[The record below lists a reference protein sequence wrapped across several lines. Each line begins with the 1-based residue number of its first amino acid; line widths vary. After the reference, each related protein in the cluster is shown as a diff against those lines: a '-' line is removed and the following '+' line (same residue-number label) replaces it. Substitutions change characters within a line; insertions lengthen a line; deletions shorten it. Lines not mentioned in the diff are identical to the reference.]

1 MAIADHKR
9 TTTAAIFS
17 ICFNVLLILLI
28 LDHAALAQPVDFN
41 QQELD
46 WIQQHPQISVGMDD
60 RWPPI
65 DFINASGQHQG
76 ISIDVL
82 RLVATHTGIQFTPTV
97 AASWQDMLNKAAA
110 HEIDIVATLA
120 QNSERERQWNF
131 TESYFQYPYVITVR
145 KEDHSVIDLSS
156 LDGKTVAIE
165 KGYFLQKALASHPKI
180 RLLQVDSTAQALQA
194 VSREQAD
201 AYVGNQAVI
210 FYLIEQARLTN
221 LKVAA
226 DAGFPVGKLHF
237 GIRKDWPELVTIINK
252 VLASTPSQQ
261 FKLIERNWLGLNQL
275 NSNSLTPP
283 EKIDFT
289 PQEREWLSQHPKL
302 TAGVMDNWPPFD
314 FVNENGTASGIS
326 VELIQQ
332 INQRLDNRIT
342 IKAAKWSQIYSEV
355 KNGKLD
361 LIMDITEKPEREKD
375 FNFTQPYLDIP
386 HIIVARRNSE
396 SFNDENAL
404 SNKTLA
410 LEQGFGN
417 VNYFQKNYPSV
428 KLKLYPDTEQALEA
442 VSREEADAY
451 AGNRV
456 VALYLIEKLALYNLK
471 IHGRLNKPGSVLSIG
486 TAKDLPVLRDILQ
499 KVLDSIGNDKIR
511 EIKNSWIFDPELVE
525 KNTFTLSN
533 AENNWLSQHRVIPI
547 EVNGAWPP
555 VDFFDDK
562 QVHSGISADY
572 LKLLGKKLGVEF
584 SINNKEK
591 TASTLQ
597 RVIDG
602 KTPIALSTSYNPEL
616 TRDLLYTRAFYHL
629 KSVILTAIDNQEI
642 SSIKDLAGRTIAI
655 ENGFS
660 LSENLRDK
668 YPGIKLVPV
677 SSATLALEKIN
688 SREVDAYIGF
698 QAETNW
704 LLKRQ
709 SFPNIKTVAETG
721 LDTQPLNFA
730 VSKNIPEWL
739 PFVQIMDKAI
749 GNISSQ
755 EHVEIQQRWLTQTSA
770 GNDNIKP
777 LILSKK
783 LTDWIKS
790 HPEIRPGV
798 DTQWEPLEYLDNQ
811 GNYQGL
817 SSDFIKYFMQQIG
830 VKLKPPENIP
840 WSQVL
845 QGLQNKSIDIA
856 PLLINTPERSK
867 FLNFTK
873 PYLTFP
879 VVIFNQRGNTL
890 LDGLTDLSEKKVGMV
905 EGYAI
910 NELIKRDHPDIQRV
924 MFKDTRVG
932 LEALATG
939 KVDAFIDVLSVG
951 AYLIA
956 ANGMSNLQVAAST
969 PYQHNFSIGVR
980 KDWPELVSILNI
992 AIEQL
997 PLEKKNQF
1005 LKKWLV
1011 VKYEKEIDYT
1021 LLFWVLAVALFIFLL
1036 LSLRAREMGKINAQL
1051 TEGRER
1057 LALTL
1062 EAAELGTFELRFQRD
1077 EAPRFFYDETFA
1089 GHHCLKEQIEFQDVD
1104 EFFRYISSEH
1114 SDQVRKQLRQYVKGE
1129 ISEFKS
1135 EYQSSRNNHWISV
1148 QGRIF
1153 ERDSKGWAHR
1163 IIGISQDINERKQA
1177 QITLEKSSQFKSQ
1190 FLANMSHEI
1199 RTPMNAI
1206 VGLGHLLSTSGL
1218 TEKQAGYVNTLQK
1231 SAKILLGLI
1240 DDILD
1245 FSKIEAGHLRIDHVE
1260 FNLEDLL
1267 KDLADMTSLRITQ
1280 ENLEFIIDVGNDL
1293 PRNLIGD
1300 SFRLN
1305 QVLNNLVS
1313 NAIKFTEQGNIILRV
1328 ELEELT
1334 DETVTL
1340 TFSVIDSGIGIQKS
1354 SLATLFDPFIQEDG
1368 STTRKYGG
1376 TGLGLSISKQLTQLM
1391 GGELHADSEKGKG
1404 SKFYFTLPFRL
1415 AADDHQQVLL
1425 SPPSTDLRGMKV
1437 LIADDNPTS
1446 LEVLTETLSS
1456 LSFKV
1461 SSVNSGKKAIRTLI
1475 QTAEKFDILL
1485 IDWRMPDKDG
1495 IATTAEIRSSLS
1507 EDRMPLI
1514 ILMTAYGKDA
1524 IELDSTHMQLDGI
1537 LIKPI
1542 TPSSLF
1548 NAIMQAR
1555 NNALIDNS
1563 GHTELVSTAPSIKR
1577 LKGSVILAEDNPINQ
1592 QVAQE
1597 ILQQMGVTVTL
1608 CQNGTEVIKQL
1619 EQTVPDLI
1627 LMDIQMPEMDG
1638 YETTHIIRSQEKYNS
1653 LPIVAMTANAMKE
1666 DIQKSIDVGMQD
1678 HISKPVN
1685 PNQLYQTLAKHLKF
1699 EQKAPLKS
1707 STESLEPAPQER
1719 KWPSSIPGLNI
1730 KRGIK
1735 QVGGNENLYQRLLTE
1750 FLQNNKHL
1758 RKDLNIY
1765 IQQGDLAQA
1774 ARSVHTLKGVSGNI
1788 GAERLYN
1795 VTSKIDSKLKKS
1807 EAIDNDLLDEF
1818 SLAYNE
1824 LCQGIEQLHSIQDDI
1839 PSPSTSEKQAS
1850 HGNIDQLRDAL
1861 NKGDASSR
1869 SLLDQVN
1876 SELDQVIGSKNLE
1889 RISTLVQNYEFE
1901 QAAQELDKLLEGS
1914 KDEL

>member
-9 TTTAAIFS
+9 ITTAAIFS
-17 ICFNVLLILLI
+17 TCFNVLLLL
-28 LDHAALAQPVDFN
+28 LTLAQTALAQPVDFN

-46 WIQQHPQISVGMDD
+46 WIQRHPQISVGMDD

-82 RLVATHTGIQFTPTV
+82 QLVASHTGIQFTPTV
-97 AASWQDMLNKAAA
+97 AAGWQDMLTKAAA

-120 QNSERERQWNF
+120 QNAEREKKWNF
-131 TESYFQYPYVITVR
+131 TESYFQFPYVITVR
-145 KEDHSVIDLSS
+145 KDNDSVIDLSS

-180 RLLQVDSTAQALQA
+180 RLLPVDSTAEALQA

-252 VLASTPSQQ
+252 VLATTPSQQ

-275 NSNSLTPP
+275 NTNSLTPP
-283 EKIDFT
+283 AKIDFT
-289 PQEREWLSQHPKL
+289 PEQHEWLSQHPKL

-314 FVNENGTASGIS
+314 FVNENGVASGIS
-326 VELIQQ
+326 VEIIQQ

-342 IKAAKWSQIYSEV
+342 IKAAQWSQIYSEV
-355 KNGKLD
+355 KNRKLD
-361 LIMDITEKPEREKD
+361 LILDITARPEREKD

-386 HIIVARRNSE
+386 HVIVGRRNSE
-396 SFNDENAL
+396 SFNDENEL
-404 SNKTLA
+404 NNKTLA

-417 VNYFQKNYPSV
+417 VGYFQKNYPSV

-456 VALYLIEKLALYNLK
+456 VALHLIEKLALYNLK

-486 TAKDLPVLRDILQ
+486 TRKDYPVLRDILQ
-499 KVLDSIGNDKIR
+499 KTLDSIGNDKIR
-511 EIKNSWIFDPELVE
+511 EIKNSWIFDPEQEE
-525 KNTFTLSN
+525 KNIFTLSK
-533 AENNWLSQHRVIPI
+533 AENHWLSQHRAIPI
-547 EVNGAWPP
+547 EVNGSWPP
-555 VDFFDDK
+555 VDFYDDK
-562 QVHSGISADY
+562 QLHRGISADY
-572 LKLLGKKLGVEF
+572 LKLLSKKLGVEF
-584 SINNKEK
+584 SINNEEK
-591 TASTLQ
+591 TASTIQ
-597 RVIDG
+597 RVIEG
-602 KTPIALSTSYNPEL
+602 KTPIVLSTSYNPKL
-616 TRDLLYTRAFYHL
+616 TQELLYTRSFYHL
-629 KSVILTAIDNQEI
+629 KSVILTARDNVEI
-642 SSIKDLAGRTIAI
+642 QSIKDLVGKSVAI
-655 ENGFS
+655 EKGSS
-660 LSENLRDK
+660 LSAKLRDK
-668 YPGIKLVPV
+668 YPGIKLMPLA
-677 SSATLALEKIN
+677 SATLALEKIN

-704 LLKRQ
+704 LLKQQ

-721 LDTQPLNFA
+721 LDAQPLNFA
-730 VSKNIPEWL
+730 VSKNAPEWL
-739 PFVQIMDKAI
+739 PFVQILDKAI
-749 GNISSQ
+749 ASISSQ
-755 EHVEIQQRWLTQTSA
+755 EHFEIQQHWVTQTSP
-770 GNDNIKP
+770 GDENIKP
-777 LILSKK
+777 LILNKK

-790 HPEIRPGV
+790 HPEIKPGV
-798 DTQWEPLEYLDNQ
+798 DTQWEPLEYLDDQ

-845 QGLQNKSIDIA
+845 QGLHEKSIDIA
-856 PLLINTPERSK
+856 PLLINTPERSQY
-867 FLNFTK
+867 LNFTR

-890 LDGLTDLSEKKVGMV
+890 LDGLTDLSGKKVGLV

-924 MFKDTRVG
+924 MFQDTKVG

-939 KVDAFIDVLSVG
+939 KVDAYIDVLSVG

-1036 LSLRAREMGKINAQL
+1036 LALRAREMGKINAQL

-1089 GHHCLKEQIEFQDVD
+1089 VHHCLEQQIEFKDVD
-1104 EFFRYISSEH
+1104 EFFEYISPEH
-1114 SDQVRKQLRQYVKGE
+1114 SDQVRKQLRRYVKGE

-1153 ERDSKGWAHR
+1153 ERDGKGWAHR

-1328 ELEELT
+1328 HLEDHT
-1334 DETVTL
+1334 DETVML

-1391 GGELHADSEKGKG
+1391 GGELHAESEKGKG
-1404 SKFYFTLPFRL
+1404 STFYFTLPFKL
-1415 AADDHQQVLL
+1415 AANDHQQVLL

-1446 LEVLTETLSS
+1446 LEVLTDTLSS

-1461 SSVNSGKKAIRTLI
+1461 SSVNSGAKAIQALM
-1475 QTAEKFDILL
+1475 QAADKFDILL

-1495 IATTAEIRSSLS
+1495 ITTTAEIRSTLS
-1507 EDRMPLI
+1507 DDRMPLI

-1524 IELDSTHMQLDGI
+1524 IELDSTHLQLDGI

-1555 NNALIDNS
+1555 QNALIDSS
-1563 GHTELVSTAPSIKR
+1563 GRSERVATAPSIKP

-1597 ILQQMGVTVTL
+1597 ILQQMGITVTV

-1619 EQTVPDLI
+1619 EQTTPDLI

-1666 DIQKSIDVGMQD
+1666 DIQKSIAVGMQD

-1685 PNQLYQTLAKHLKF
+1685 PNLLYQTLARHLKF
-1699 EQKAPLKS
+1699 EQKAPLQN
-1707 STESLEPAPQER
+1707 STDSPEPAQHER
-1719 KWPSSIPGLNI
+1719 KWPSAIPGLNI

-1735 QVGGNENLYQRLLTE
+1735 QVGGNENLYQKLLTE
-1750 FLQNNKHL
+1750 FLHNHKHL

-1765 IQQGDLAQA
+1765 IQQGDLDQA

-1795 VTSKIDSKLKKS
+1795 ITSEIDSKLKKS
-1807 EAIDNDLLDEF
+1807 EAIDSKLLDEF

-1824 LCQGIEQLHSIQDDI
+1824 LCQGIKQLNTHQSDTLD
-1839 PSPSTSEKQAS
+1839 TTTGTNEEADV
-1850 HGNIDQLRDAL
+1850 NIYQLLDAL
-1861 NKGDASSR
+1861 QKNDASSR
-1869 SLLDQVN
+1869 SLLDQLN
-1876 SELDQVIGSKNLE
+1876 SQLEQAIGPRNLE
-1889 RISTLVQNYEFE
+1889 RLSNLVQDYEFE
-1901 QAAQELDKLLEGS
+1901 QAAQELGQFLKGS
-1914 KDEL
+1914 DNEL